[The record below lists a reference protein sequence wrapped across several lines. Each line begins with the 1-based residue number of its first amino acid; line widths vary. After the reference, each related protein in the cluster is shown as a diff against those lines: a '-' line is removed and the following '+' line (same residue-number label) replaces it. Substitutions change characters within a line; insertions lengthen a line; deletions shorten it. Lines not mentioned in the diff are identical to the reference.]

1 MRSRP
6 TSAWVAMVTLGAFG
20 LGAILAPV
28 AEAAEA
34 DSTVTSIA
42 TPAPSAPA
50 EVTATPAPTPT
61 VQDVTAKSTSSS
73 RERERLYA
81 LGKGAAAD
89 RRGLMPSLYRGP
101 GYSYSAEKN
110 RMCIARRE
118 SHGNYA
124 AGSRRSTYQGAYQMS
139 RGLARGATW
148 MMLPAVKRQFGAEG
162 AAILAKLR
170 KTPVVSWNRYWQDRA
185 FFTIWRG
192 GKGRSHWSG
201 LCWKSPAQIKAE
213 KIAHAKAVA
222 KKKAHAKAVAQAKAK
237 AAAKKK
243 AWAKA
248 HPKAAAKAKAQ
259 AKKAAA
265 AKKKAH
271 AKAVAKKK
279 AHAKAVAKAKAKK
292 AASAK
297 KKAAAKKH
305 KKH

>member
-1 MRSRP
+1 MLSRLQSV
-6 TSAWVAMVTLGAFG
+6 TVAAFTLGAFG
-20 LGAILAPV
+20 LGAVLAPL
-28 AEAAEA
+28 ADAAEA
-34 DSTVTSIA
+34 DSTTTSIA
-42 TPAPSAPA
+42 TAAPTASDPAAAPAAPSTQS
-50 EVTATPAPTPT
+50 VT
-61 VQDVTAKSTSSS
+61 STSSAV
-73 RERERLYA
+73 ERERNYA
-81 LGKGAAAD
+81 RGKGVAAD
-89 RRGLMPSLYRGP
+89 RRGLMASLYRGA

-110 RMCIARRE
+110 RLCIARRE

-124 AGSRRSTYQGAYQMS
+124 SGGTRSYYQGAYQMS
-139 RGLARGATW
+139 RALGRGATW
-148 MMLPAVKRQFGAEG
+148 MMQPSVKRQFGAEG
-162 AAILAKLR
+162 VKILSNLR
-170 KTPVVSWNRYWQDRA
+170 KTPIAKWNRYWQDRA

-222 KKKAHAKAVAQAKAK
+222 KKKAHAKAVAKAKAK

-248 HPKAAAKAKAQ
+248 HPKAAAKAKA
-259 AKKAAA
+259 KAL

-292 AASAK
+292 AAVAK
-297 KKAAAKKH
+297 KKAAAAKK
-305 KKH
+305 KNQKR